1 MRNVREYTA
10 DDSGAEKLSYSM
22 VTTPDSVVYRYADES
37 KKVNLYDRRGRLL
50 SSRTTDKSGLLIQQ
64 LPTPTPHISTQTART
79 GRWRP

>member
-37 KKVNLYDRRGRLL
+37 KKVNLYDRRGRLF
-50 SSRTTDKSGLLIQQ
+50 SSRTTDKSGSLD
-64 LPTPTPHISTQTART
+64 STITY
-79 GRWRP
+79 PYSI